1 MENENIISLQ
11 KVCTLYNIEVTFVHS
26 LRDYGLIELVENEE
40 EDFIHQDLLPEI
52 ERMMHLHYDLN
63 INIEGIDAISHLL
76 RRVEELQQELT
87 VLRNKLQ
94 S

>member
-26 LRDYGLIELVENEE
+26 LRDYGLIELVENED

-52 ERMMHLHYDLN
+52 ERMTHLHYDLN